1 LRRDQ
6 LLDFV
11 VVVLS
16 VLVVLPPGLLSFEV
30 VVDDC
35 EVFSATC
42 GAAGAAAP
50 CAPVAPGAPESPFSH
65 PMATVPNNNARPI
78 KTTALL
84 ILFFIYSSI
93 VFVQNVIQRK

>member
-1 LRRDQ
+1 

-11 VVVLS
+11 LVVLS
-16 VLVVLPPGLLSFEV
+16 ELVVLPFGLLSFEV
-30 VVDDC
+30 VIDDC

-50 CAPVAPGAPESPFSH
+50 CAPVAPGAPASPLSH
-65 PMATVPNNNARPI
+65 PIATVPRRNARPI
-78 KTTALL
+78 NATALL

-93 VFVQNVIQRK
+93 VLVQNVIEV